1 MSFLFPAF
9 LLGGL
14 AATVPILLHFFARD
28 RAPRLPFSDVRF
40 LERASVRRT
49 RRRRPRDLL
58 LLALRVAALLLLAV
72 AFARPFV
79 DAAGGT
85 RRTTVVAVDRSL
97 SLSAPGQM
105 GMARARALQ
114 VVAATP
120 PDESIAVVAF
130 DDTAEVVAEP
140 AAGRPSVRAA
150 IGRIAPTAGA
160 TRYAAGL
167 AAAVGLLDGRAG
179 RIVVVTDLQASGWPP
194 GAPPAAVP
202 GDVEVEVAGVPPVER
217 NLAVVAAETG
227 PEGLTAVILNTGSEP
242 AGADVTLELDGR
254 EAARR
259 RVALAPGA
267 TEVRWD
273 APAAGAGVAAL
284 TVADPG
290 GYRRDDVRYVLLGPA
305 NPTVVHVV
313 ANGGTLDGEAFYLA
327 QALGAAPASRPFDV
341 RPVAPAA
348 LTAPGRPAWRAGDVV
363 VVVGTDGL
371 RRPGRARVAAFVAA
385 GGGLLLAAGAG
396 VDPRLVRDLLG
407 ETVDLAVEPPAG
419 ISPPAPVRRLAV
431 TDPRHPVFRPF
442 GGLAATLGQ
451 VRFTGTARVPL
462 PESAGASAGTD
473 GRPRVLARFDH
484 GDPALIEYR
493 RGDGRALVFASD
505 LHAGWNDF
513 PRRPGFLPFVQEAVR
528 YLAGSPEP
536 PRELLPADAPA
547 GVPRVP
553 GVAVDPASG
562 RRIAVNA
569 DPRESDPRPL
579 TPAGFLARLAEA
591 PAGASASGAPP
602 APAGAGRE
610 AEQSLWWYVV
620 LAVAVV
626 LVGETWLG
634 RTMA

>member
-14 AATVPILLHFFARD
+14 AAAVPILLHFFARD

-40 LERASVRRT
+40 LARASVRRT

-58 LLALRVAALLLLAV
+58 LLALRVAALLLLAL
-72 AFARPFV
+72 AFARPFF
-79 DAAGGT
+79 DAAGAA
-85 RRTTVVAVDRSL
+85 RRITVVAVDRSL

-105 GMARARALQ
+105 GMARERALQ
-114 VVAATP
+114 VVAAAP

-130 DDTAEVVAEP
+130 DDTAEVVADP
-140 AAGRPSVRAA
+140 AAGRRLVRAA

-167 AAAVGLLDGRAG
+167 AAAAGLLDGRAG
-179 RIVVVTDLQASGWPP
+179 RIVVVTDLQAAGWPP
-194 GAPPAAVP
+194 GAPPAVP
-202 GDVEVEVAGVPPVER
+202 GDVDVEVAGVPPVER
-217 NLAVVAAETG
+217 NLAVVAAETD
-227 PEGLTAVILNTGSEP
+227 PEGLTAVVLNTGSEP
-242 AGADVTLELDGR
+242 AETDVTLEIDGR

-273 APAAGAGVAAL
+273 APAAGAEVAAL

-290 GYRRDDVRYVLLGPA
+290 GYRWDDVRHVLLGPA
-305 NPTVVHVV
+305 SPTVVHVV
-313 ANGGTLDGEAFYLA
+313 ADGGTLDGEAFYLA
-327 QALGAAPASRPFDV
+327 QALGAAPASRPFEV

-348 LTAPGRPAWRAGDVV
+348 LTAPDRPDWRTGDVV
-363 VVVGTDGL
+363 VVVGTEGL

-407 ETVDLAVEPPAG
+407 EAVDLAVELPAG
-419 ISPPAPVRRLAV
+419 TSPPAAVRRLAV
-431 TDPRHPVFRPF
+431 ADPRHPVFRPF

-462 PESAGASAGTD
+462 PESAAAPAGTA

-493 RGDGRALVFASD
+493 RGAGRALLFASD
-505 LHAGWNDF
+505 LNAGWNDF

-528 YLAGSPEP
+528 YLAGAPEA
-536 PRELLPADAPA
+536 PRELLPAEVPA

-553 GVAVDPASG
+553 GVAADPASG
-562 RRIAVNA
+562 RRVAVNA

-591 PAGASASGAPP
+591 PAGASGAPP

-626 LVGETWLG
+626 LVGEAWLG